1 MTELHWISGPWTG
14 RLAIAAR
21 PRGGDW
27 LTEEM
32 RAWRQAGVD
41 TVVSLLTAGEEM
53 DLDLVGERAAA
64 QASGMSF
71 ISFPIVD
78 RSVPDSRE
86 EMARF
91 IGQVVEELTRGNTVV
106 IHCRQGIGRAALL
119 AASLMILRGLTVE
132 QSLAEISNTRGV
144 AVPET
149 VEQRAWLIQFSQ
161 ELPAAA
167 IPLR

>member
-64 QASGMSF
+64 QVSGMSF
-71 ISFPIVD
+71 LSFPIVD
-78 RSVPDSRE
+78 RCVPDSQHE
-86 EMARF
+86 TARF
-91 IGQVVEELTRGNTVV
+91 E
-106 IHCRQGIGRAALL
+106 IGRAH
-119 AASLMILRGLTVE
+119 V
-132 QSLAEISNTRGV
+132 
-144 AVPET
+144 
-149 VEQRAWLIQFSQ
+149 
-161 ELPAAA
+161 
-167 IPLR
+167 